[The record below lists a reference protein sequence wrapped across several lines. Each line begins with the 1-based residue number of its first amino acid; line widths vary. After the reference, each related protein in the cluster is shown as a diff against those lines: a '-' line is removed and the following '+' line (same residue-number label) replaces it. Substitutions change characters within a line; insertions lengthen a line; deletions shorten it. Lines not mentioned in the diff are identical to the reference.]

1 MKKIFATLGIIAV
14 SFLYADSAFGDAA
27 VGIMLDGQKGNCSVK
42 KKNGAVMKCRSGMHL
57 DIGDEVTR
65 TPDAKSIKVLWFAPA
80 LTRAVESGKTS
91 FRVAATPP
99 PNKTDIASVSQ
110 TTIPFLKK
118 LPFGRPSEAS
128 CAQNPITTPG
138 HSATL
143 LPQENTTFAWPVSG
157 KTFIIADPKK
167 YQVVRV
173 PLSGERSLKLTPER
187 IGMQSA
193 QKYSWYIEGVDT
205 DEFFDIRL
213 LGAEYVSLVRDGFAL
228 IDKTSRDPEERA
240 VRKAAYVQLLSDLYP
255 KEVDLYWLSAQLI
268 ENVTHDAV
276 SGLRLRFAQHLL
288 RTVQFQ

>member
-1 MKKIFATLGIIAV
+1 MKSMVATLGIIAA
-14 SFLYADSAFGDAA
+14 SFLYAGMAFGDAA
-27 VGIMLDGQKGNCSVK
+27 VGIILDGQKGNCSVK
-42 KKNGAVMKCRSGMHL
+42 KKNGAVMKCRSGMQL

-65 TPDAKSIKVLWFAPA
+65 TPDVKSIKVQWFAPA
-80 LTRAVESGKTS
+80 LIHAVETGKTS
-91 FRVAATPP
+91 FRVTAAPP
-99 PNKTDIASVSQ
+99 PDKNDIASVSQ

-118 LPFGRPSEAS
+118 LPLSRQSEAS
-128 CAQNPITTPG
+128 CIQNPLPTPG
-138 HSATL
+138 YSVTL
-143 LPQENTTFAWPVSG
+143 LPLENTVFSWPVSG
-157 KTFIIADPKK
+157 KTFIIADSKK

-173 PLSGERSLKLTPER
+173 PLAGERSLRLTPER
-187 IGMQSA
+187 IGMQPG

-213 LGAEYVSLVRDGFAL
+213 LGTTYVSLVRDGFAV